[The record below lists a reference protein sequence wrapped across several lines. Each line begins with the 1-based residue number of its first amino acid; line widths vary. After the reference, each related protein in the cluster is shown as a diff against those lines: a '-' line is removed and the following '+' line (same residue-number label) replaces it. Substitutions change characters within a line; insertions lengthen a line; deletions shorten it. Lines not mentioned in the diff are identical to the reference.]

1 MNLVRLG
8 WALVASG
15 NVSIVKSVLS
25 QPFMWCSVIYYIWS
39 FMICP
44 LLLSHKATWITNFS
58 LSVGR
63 AFCLQLLVFLGA
75 GCHWPLLH
83 FGAGSLSFFPGVAAT
98 MGLAYFVSK
107 KLILGKEQVRA
118 GVDYP
123 AQGVMWSCPCLG
135 RELWYL
141 LIS

>member
-1 MNLVRLG
+1 MFGYILYLIIHDLSLAIESQSHLNYQFQPQRWESILSTALG
-8 WALVASG
+8 FPRG
-15 NVSIVKSVLS
+15 
-25 QPFMWCSVIYYIWS
+25 
-39 FMICP
+39 
-44 LLLSHKATWITNFS
+44 
-58 LSVGR
+58 G
-63 AFCLQLLVFLGA
+63 

-83 FGAGSLSFFPGVAAT
+83 FGAGSLRFFPGVAAT

-135 RELWYL
+135 REL
-141 LIS
+141 